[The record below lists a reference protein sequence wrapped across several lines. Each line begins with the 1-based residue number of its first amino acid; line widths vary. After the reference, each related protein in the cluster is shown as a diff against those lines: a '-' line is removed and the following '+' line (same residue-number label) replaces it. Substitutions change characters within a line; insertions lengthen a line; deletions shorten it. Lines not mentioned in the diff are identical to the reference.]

1 MALHA
6 GEIWLLWDDAA
17 QLGMDAHVIALAD
30 ALRVQGIYV
39 RILCLG
45 KATLLLQA
53 QAVSRGIA
61 LTCIAA
67 DALALRRTAAAGR
80 PRLMHTHGAR
90 AGIVGRLVGLLL
102 DIPVVSTLES
112 ERDDRRP
119 AGVVALVDRLSRR
132 LSRGLIAVHEP
143 FGSQPPNRARLI
155 SPFVDLGRRPAW
167 LPRVVAQIARPDRG
181 QCLESFC
188 RLSAMLPPMEFAL
201 YCTETEQTLHG
212 TEQAQVRLVDVYGS
226 PVIPWAEIGLLCL
239 TTGDATDYA
248 HALQAMAHGVP
259 VIAFALGPMQRL
271 VADGE
276 NGWLVRSG
284 NLAAMAH
291 RISFWEAQG
300 DDARR
305 LVSDQARR
313 AIAERF
319 SPQTALAEVL
329 GVYASA
335 GA

>member
-45 KATLLLQA
+45 KATLLLQD

-61 LTCIAA
+61 LACIAG

-112 ERDDRRP
+112 VRDDRRP

-132 LSRGLIAVHEP
+132 LSRGLIALHEP
-143 FGSQPPNRARLI
+143 FGEQPPNGARLI
-155 SPFVDLGRRPAW
+155 NPFVPLGSRPAR
-167 LPRVVAQIARPDRG
+167 LPRVVAQIARPGQERG
-181 QCLESFC
+181 LGSFC
-188 RLSAMLPPMEFAL
+188 LLSTMVPPMEFAV
-201 YCTETEQTLHG
+201 YRSEADSPVCAAEN
-212 TEQAQVRLVDVYGS
+212 AQVRLVDVSASG
-226 PVIPWAEIGLLCL
+226 VIPWAEIGLLCL
-239 TTGDATDYA
+239 TAGDATDYA

-259 VIAFALGPMQRL
+259 VVAFALGPVKQL

-300 DDARR
+300 DEARR
-305 LVSDQARR
+305 LLSDQARR
-313 AIAERF
+313 AIAGRF